1 MHESQG
7 MIDFNPDRLG
17 HCIYLSREQ
26 MAQVVDKKIPVEIC
40 PSSNLAAY
48 KKAFGQVNL
57 LPQIQEFY
65 GQGHN
70 ITICADDTSK

>member
-26 MAQVVDKKIPVEIC
+26 MAQVVDKKII
-40 PSSNLAAY
+40 
-48 KKAFGQVNL
+48 L
-57 LPQIQEFY
+57 LILIFLM
-65 GQGHN
+65 
-70 ITICADDTSK
+70 